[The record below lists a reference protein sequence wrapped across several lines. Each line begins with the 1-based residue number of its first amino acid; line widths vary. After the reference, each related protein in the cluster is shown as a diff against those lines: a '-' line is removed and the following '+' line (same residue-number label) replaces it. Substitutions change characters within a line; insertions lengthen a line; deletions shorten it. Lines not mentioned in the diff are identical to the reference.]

1 VVSMRLRRLGTI
13 ALLAGGLAMVAGVA
27 SAETWP
33 NRPIRA
39 ILPTAPGTGADTVF
53 RLVFNQLSIQL
64 GQQLV
69 VENRGGAGGTIGTT
83 AVAKA
88 DPDGYTLLGQ
98 SSTHAIAPALYSN
111 LPYDVARD
119 FAAVAPFGR
128 MPTALVMAPSKG
140 IKTIAEFVA
149 AAKARP
155 GAFTYASAGVGS
167 VTHLTAERF
176 RLSAGFEAIHVPFR
190 GGGFRPEVASGRVD
204 FAFSP
209 IAVAVPDIRDGR
221 LLALAVSS
229 RERASALPDLPTT
242 LEAGY
247 ANSDYAMW
255 LGVFMPAKTPR
266 PIVQRLHEETMKAL
280 KLPALR
286 ERLATLDLEPMPMT
300 SAEFDAFVRDE
311 IVSQGALAKAAGL
324 QPN

>member
-1 VVSMRLRRLGTI
+1 MRRRWLS
-13 ALLAGGLAMVAGVA
+13 ALALVWLAGACA
-27 SAETWP
+27 SAAAQSETWP
-33 NRPIRA
+33 SRPIRA

-53 RLVFNQLSIQL
+53 RLVFNQLSLQL
-64 GQQLV
+64 GQQIV

-98 SSTHAIAPALYSN
+98 SSTHAIAPALYAN

-140 IKTIAEFVA
+140 IKTIGEFVA
-149 AAKARP
+149 AAKAKP

-176 RLSAGFEAIHVPFR
+176 RLSAGFEAVHVPFR

-221 LLALAVSS
+221 LVALAVSS

-255 LGVFMPAKTPR
+255 LGMFLPVKTPR
-266 PIVQRLHEETMKAL
+266 SIVERLHQETAKAL
-280 KLPALR
+280 QLPSLR

-300 SAEFDAFVRDE
+300 PAEFDAFIRDE
-311 IVSQGALAKAAGL
+311 IVAQGALAKAAGL
-324 QPN
+324 KAN

>member
-1 VVSMRLRRLGTI
+1 MRLRRLGTI

-266 PIVQRLHEETMKAL
+266 AIVQRLHEETMKAL